1 MQLAWG
7 QSCDFSFEPIFCLRL
22 SSSWQAG
29 FLRRLR
35 RGPTAVLR
43 LRQGKPA
50 GGEGDLRRSAAVRH
64 RSAGCQ
70 GLQGFRAGVGGD
82 KRKIARGLI
91 ADRNACRSDT
101 ACIVSALNNALQTYG
116 NAPSWVQDY
125 NIALIGKKA
134 LDVAARNPGNRDQ
147 SLPSAVGQCA
157 TTHIKTLTTRLGDDP
172 LETAPPEGGSAA
184 TFTNGGGS
192 VSYDR
197 EPGLAAS
204 KVGEPVEMC
213 LIAIPRDCP
222 RTTTVA
228 GSTIRWILLP
238 RGAGPCRTPSICAAA
253 PDWPCFVFHE
263 GSPKLHRSGLPLAP
277 DRL

>member
-1 MQLAWG
+1 MMRSSVRTFLFPVLAIILAGSVLGTAPARAEGPSFDCVKASLPAEKAICADPQLSAI
-7 QSCDFSFEPIFCLRL
+7 DLLVAKAYKEFEPAF
-22 SSSWQAG
+22 
-29 FLRRLR
+29 
-35 RGPTAVLR
+35 
-43 LRQGKPA
+43 
-50 GGEGDLRRSAAVRH
+50 
-64 RSAGCQ
+64 
-70 GLQGFRAGVGGD
+70 GGD

-91 ADRNACRSDT
+91 ADRNACKSDT

-134 LDVAARNPGNRDQ
+134 LDAAARNPGNKDQ
-147 SLPSAVGQCA
+147 PLPLAVGQCA

-222 RTTTVA
+222 RDDDRGRVYYSLDLVA
-228 GSTIRWILLP
+228 KGSWALP
-238 RGAGPCRTPSICAAA
+238 DSEHLCGGA
-253 PDWPCFVFHE
+253 
-263 GSPKLHRSGLPLAP
+263 
-277 DRL
+277 

>member
-1 MQLAWG
+1 MPGSALRYPVGLGAVMR
-7 QSCDFSFEPIFCLRL
+7 FSVRTDVLLVF
-22 SSSWQAG
+22 
-29 FLRRLR
+29 
-35 RGPTAVLR
+35 AVIL
-43 LRQGKPA
+43 A
-50 GGEGDLRRSAAVRH
+50 GGILAAPSARAEGPSFDCAKAGLPAEKAICADPQLSAIDLLVSKAYKGFESA
-64 RSAGCQ
+64 
-70 GLQGFRAGVGGD
+70 FGGD

-91 ADRNACRSDT
+91 ADRNACKSDT

-134 LDVAARNPGNRDQ
+134 LDAAARNPGNKDQ
-147 SLPSAVGQCA
+147 PLPSAVGQCA

-197 EPGLAAS
+197 EPGLASS

-213 LIAIPRDCP
+213 LISIPRDCP
-222 RTTTVA
+222 KDDDRGRVYYSLDLIA
-228 GSTIRWILLP
+228 QGSWTLP
-238 RGAGPCRTPSICAAA
+238 DSEHLCGGA
-253 PDWPCFVFHE
+253 
-263 GSPKLHRSGLPLAP
+263 
-277 DRL
+277 

>member
-1 MQLAWG
+1 MQARARGSALRYSVGLGAVMRFSVRTDVLFGFAVILTGGMLAAPSARAEG
-7 QSCDFSFEPIFCLRL
+7 PSFDCAKASLPAERAICADPQLSAIDLLVSKAYKGFEPAF
-22 SSSWQAG
+22 
-29 FLRRLR
+29 
-35 RGPTAVLR
+35 
-43 LRQGKPA
+43 
-50 GGEGDLRRSAAVRH
+50 
-64 RSAGCQ
+64 
-70 GLQGFRAGVGGD
+70 GGD

-91 ADRNACRSDT
+91 ADRNACKSDT

-134 LDVAARNPGNRDQ
+134 LDAATRNPGNKDQ
-147 SLPSAVGQCA
+147 PLPSAVGQCA

-213 LIAIPRDCP
+213 LISIPRDCP
-222 RTTTVA
+222 KDDDRGRVYYSLDLIA
-228 GSTIRWILLP
+228 QGSWALP
-238 RGAGPCRTPSICAAA
+238 DSEHLCGGA
-253 PDWPCFVFHE
+253 
-263 GSPKLHRSGLPLAP
+263 
-277 DRL
+277 